1 MDLSMMSPKKYAAMQ
16 EKLILRVSPK
26 AESHQHRP
34 SNKPVLSE
42 KSRKTLGLK
51 TQDTYAEPKL
61 PGAAG
66 VRSYITGNGTYDG
79 AELRPYDNR
88 PRSMDAYGIKSRGFS
103 T

>member
-16 EKLILRVSPK
+16 EKLILATPGTGLHK
-26 AESHQHRP
+26 P
-34 SNKPVLSE
+34 CKPVLSE
-42 KSRKTLGLK
+42 KTRKSLALK
-51 TQDTYAEPKL
+51 KMDSYAEPRL

-66 VRSYITGNGTYDG
+66 QREYVVGVGTYNG

-88 PRSMDAYGIKSRGFS
+88 PRALDAYAIKSRGFS